1 MDFCTAAPA
10 AWVEMVADAVD
21 RSVVGTEEPRAMER
35 EAGEGLRKL
44 EEKVPVDE
52 DRGK

>member
-1 MDFCTAAPA
+1 M
-10 AWVEMVADAVD
+10 EIVAEAVD
-21 RSVVGTEEPRAMER
+21 RSVVGTEEPSAMER